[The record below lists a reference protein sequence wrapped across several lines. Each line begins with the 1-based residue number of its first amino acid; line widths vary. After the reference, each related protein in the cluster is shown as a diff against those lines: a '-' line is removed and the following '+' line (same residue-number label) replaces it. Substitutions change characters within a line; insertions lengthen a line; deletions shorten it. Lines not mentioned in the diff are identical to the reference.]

1 VHFLITM
8 AEEAGGIVDRA
19 LYGGKKGQQG
29 FGNAL
34 YEIKEEKRKGCNY
47 KAEIATFY
55 KDYLVIRNAQQ
66 QGCLPMRYEE
76 TVMPKY
82 RLCGARISRGANFKL
97 LGLGMLL
104 ILGGAGCIGI
114 GASSSSTGALVAGIV
129 FCLIGAALLLTPI
142 CLVYYVTELQVI
154 CDPDDPASPAC
165 GYQSYYLRTFQK
177 PDDDFV
183 LLYVYG
189 SLNENM
195 HGYHSLSH
203 LIDDSLVAKVKPR
216 NMTSIGIDA
225 EKMPE
230 SGLLEPK
237 DGGTKSRR
245 ASHSNNTGFGKQ
257 MYILE
262 QEAGLFGEAGGPCK
276 QLAPI
281 KNVVKACFCEQLLV
295 VQNEQKIL
303 CYPRSFEKFVVP
315 KYKIASVNFR
325 KGGAYSTLFLG
336 QILDVLGFVF
346 EFLGA
351 TQDSTALIAVGIILL
366 VLGTAVVIF
375 TLCKS
380 VYSVDLIMQKKPV
393 PKGERLDQMF
403 LRSLTQKM
411 LGPDIVTLT
420 LAKEP
425 DRDFIMSYVFGTLGS
440 NMGGYHALTHLVKD
454 HLVDRPEPRTIM
466 GAIESTG
473 LQAFTP
479 TSMGT
484 FDHGDHGEKQV

>member
-1 VHFLITM
+1 
-8 AEEAGGIVDRA
+8 
-19 LYGGKKGQQG
+19 
-29 FGNAL
+29 
-34 YEIKEEKRKGCNY
+34 
-47 KAEIATFY
+47 
-55 KDYLVIRNAQQ
+55 
-66 QGCLPMRYEE
+66 MRWEE

-82 RLCGARISRGANFKL
+82 RLCGARITRGANFKL
-97 LGLGMLL
+97 LTLGMLL
-104 ILGGAGCIGI
+104 VLI
-114 GASSSSTGALVAGIV
+114 GAVLIGADTSFKSRAWVAGIV
-129 FCLIGAALLLTPI
+129 FALIGAALLFTPL

-165 GYQSYYLRTFQK
+165 GYVSYYLRTFQK

-216 NMTSIGIDA
+216 MMTAIGISA
-225 EKMPE
+225 EAMPE
-230 SGLLEPK
+230 SGLLEPT
-237 DGGTKSRR
+237 DGGNKSRR

-281 KNVVKACFCEQLLV
+281 KNVVRACFCEQLLV
-295 VQNEQKIL
+295 VQNEYKIL

-325 KGGAYSTLFLG
+325 KGGAYATLFLG
-336 QILDVLGFVF
+336 EVLDVLGFFF
-346 EFLGA
+346 EILGNMGDGN
-351 TQDSTALIAVGIILL
+351 TGLIAVGIILL
-366 VLGTAVVIF
+366 VIGTAVVIF

-403 LRSLTQKM
+403 LRALMAKV
-411 LGPDIVTLT
+411 LGPDVVTLT

-466 GAIESTG
+466 GAIASTG
-473 LQAFTP
+473 LQ
-479 TSMGT
+479 
-484 FDHGDHGEKQV
+484 VRR

>member
-1 VHFLITM
+1 
-8 AEEAGGIVDRA
+8 
-19 LYGGKKGQQG
+19 
-29 FGNAL
+29 
-34 YEIKEEKRKGCNY
+34 
-47 KAEIATFY
+47 
-55 KDYLVIRNAQQ
+55 
-66 QGCLPMRYEE
+66 MRYEE

-104 ILGGAGCIGI
+104 IVAGAACIGSDTSFKS
-114 GASSSSTGALVAGIV
+114 GGGVAGII
-129 FCLIGAALLLTPI
+129 FCLIGAALLLTPL

-165 GYQSYYLRTFQK
+165 GYVSYYLRTFQK

-336 QILDVLGFVF
+336 QILSVFGFFFFFLGLIQDSAGLIVLGIV
-346 EFLGA
+346 L
-351 TQDSTALIAVGIILL
+351 DIIGL
-366 VLGTAVVIF
+366 AVVIF

-393 PKGERLDQMF
+393 PKGERLDQML

-454 HLVDRPEPRTIM
+454 HLVERPEPRTVM
-466 GAIESTG
+466 GAIASTG
-473 LQAFTP
+473 V
-479 TSMGT
+479 
-484 FDHGDHGEKQV
+484 QVRRL

>member
-1 VHFLITM
+1 
-8 AEEAGGIVDRA
+8 
-19 LYGGKKGQQG
+19 
-29 FGNAL
+29 
-34 YEIKEEKRKGCNY
+34 
-47 KAEIATFY
+47 
-55 KDYLVIRNAQQ
+55 
-66 QGCLPMRYEE
+66 
-76 TVMPKY
+76 MPKY
-82 RLCGARISRGANFKL
+82 RLCGARITRGANFKL
-97 LGLGMLL
+97 LTLGMLL
-104 ILGGAGCIGI
+104 VLI
-114 GASSSSTGALVAGIV
+114 GAVLIATDQFKGPAASAAGIV
-129 FCLIGAALLLTPI
+129 FALIGAALLFTPL

-165 GYQSYYLRTFQK
+165 GYVSYYLRTFQK

-216 NMTSIGIDA
+216 MMTAIGISA
-225 EKMPE
+225 EAMPE
-230 SGLLEPK
+230 SGLLEPT
-237 DGGTKSRR
+237 DGGNKSRR

-276 QLAPI
+276 QIAPI

-303 CYPRSFEKFVVP
+303 CYPRGFEKFVVP

-336 QILDVLGFVF
+336 QILDILAFVLLFF
-346 EFLGA
+346 GA
-351 TQDSTALIAVGIILL
+351 TNDSSVIVALGIADLVVGMG
-366 VLGTAVVIF
+366 VTIF

-403 LRSLTQKM
+403 LRSLMNKM

-466 GAIESTG
+466 GAIASTG
-473 LQAFTP
+473 LQ
-479 TSMGT
+479 
-484 FDHGDHGEKQV
+484 VRR

>member
-1 VHFLITM
+1 
-8 AEEAGGIVDRA
+8 
-19 LYGGKKGQQG
+19 
-29 FGNAL
+29 
-34 YEIKEEKRKGCNY
+34 
-47 KAEIATFY
+47 
-55 KDYLVIRNAQQ
+55 
-66 QGCLPMRYEE
+66 
-76 TVMPKY
+76 MPKY

-97 LGLGMLL
+97 LAIGMILL
-104 ILGGAGCIGI
+104 VVGVILIIVDTFNSVPG
-114 GASSSSTGALVAGIV
+114 SVAGII
-129 FCLIGAALLLTPI
+129 FALIGAALLFTPL

-154 CDPDDPASPAC
+154 CDPDDAASPAC
-165 GYQSYYLRTFQK
+165 GYVSYYLRTFQK

-216 NMTSIGIDA
+216 MMTSIGIDA
-225 EKMPE
+225 EALPD
-230 SGLLEPK
+230 SGILEPT
-237 DGGTKSRR
+237 DGGNKSRR

-276 QLAPI
+276 QIAPI

-303 CYPRSFEKFVVP
+303 CYPRGFEKFVVP

-336 QILDVLGFVF
+336 QILDILAFVLLFF
-346 EFLGA
+346 GA
-351 TQDSTALIAVGIILL
+351 TNDSSVIVALGIADLVVGMG
-366 VLGTAVVIF
+366 VTIF

-403 LRSLTQKM
+403 LRSLMNKM

-466 GAIESTG
+466 GAIASTG
-473 LQAFTP
+473 LQ
-479 TSMGT
+479 
-484 FDHGDHGEKQV
+484 VRR

>member
-1 VHFLITM
+1 
-8 AEEAGGIVDRA
+8 
-19 LYGGKKGQQG
+19 
-29 FGNAL
+29 
-34 YEIKEEKRKGCNY
+34 
-47 KAEIATFY
+47 
-55 KDYLVIRNAQQ
+55 
-66 QGCLPMRYEE
+66 MRWEE

-82 RLCGARISRGANFKL
+82 RLCGARITRGANFKL
-97 LGLGMLL
+97 LTLGMLL
-104 ILGGAGCIGI
+104 VLI
-114 GASSSSTGALVAGIV
+114 GAVLIATDQFNGPAPSVAGII
-129 FCLIGAALLLTPI
+129 FALIGAALLFTPL

-165 GYQSYYLRTFQK
+165 GYVSYYLRTFQK

-216 NMTSIGIDA
+216 MMTAIGIDA
-225 EKMPE
+225 EAMPE

-237 DGGTKSRR
+237 DGGNKSRR

-281 KNVVKACFCEQLLV
+281 KNVVRACFCEQLLV

-303 CYPRSFEKFVVP
+303 CYPMSFEKFVVP

-336 QILDVLGFVF
+336 QILNVLGLFF
-346 EFLGA
+346 LFLGA
-351 TQDSTALIAVGIILL
+351 TQDSTGLIAVGFILL
-366 VLGTAVVIF
+366 VIGLAVVIF

-393 PKGERLDQMF
+393 PKGERLDQML
-403 LRSLTQKM
+403 LRSLTNQM

-466 GAIESTG
+466 GAIASTG
-473 LQAFTP
+473 LQ
-479 TSMGT
+479 
-484 FDHGDHGEKQV
+484 VRR

>member
-1 VHFLITM
+1 
-8 AEEAGGIVDRA
+8 
-19 LYGGKKGQQG
+19 
-29 FGNAL
+29 
-34 YEIKEEKRKGCNY
+34 
-47 KAEIATFY
+47 
-55 KDYLVIRNAQQ
+55 
-66 QGCLPMRYEE
+66 MRYEE

-97 LGLGMLL
+97 LAIGMILL
-104 ILGGAGCIGI
+104 VVGVILII
-114 GASSSSTGALVAGIV
+114 VDTFNSVASVAGII
-129 FCLIGAALLLTPI
+129 FALIGAALLFTPL

-216 NMTSIGIDA
+216 MMTAIGIDA
-225 EKMPE
+225 EAMPE
-230 SGLLEPK
+230 SGLLEPT
-237 DGGTKSRR
+237 DGGNKSRR

-276 QLAPI
+276 QIAPI

-303 CYPRSFEKFVVP
+303 CYPRGFEKFVVP

-336 QILDVLGFVF
+336 QILDILAFVLLFF
-346 EFLGA
+346 GA
-351 TQDSTALIAVGIILL
+351 TNDSSVIVALGIADLVVGMG
-366 VLGTAVVIF
+366 VTIF

-403 LRSLTQKM
+403 LRSLMNKM

-466 GAIESTG
+466 GAIASTG
-473 LQAFTP
+473 LQ
-479 TSMGT
+479 
-484 FDHGDHGEKQV
+484 VRR

>member
-1 VHFLITM
+1 
-8 AEEAGGIVDRA
+8 
-19 LYGGKKGQQG
+19 
-29 FGNAL
+29 
-34 YEIKEEKRKGCNY
+34 
-47 KAEIATFY
+47 
-55 KDYLVIRNAQQ
+55 
-66 QGCLPMRYEE
+66 MRYEE

-97 LGLGMLL
+97 LAIGMILL
-104 ILGGAGCIGI
+104 VVGVILIIVDTFNSAASVVGI
-114 GASSSSTGALVAGIV
+114 IFA
-129 FCLIGAALLLTPI
+129 LIGAALLFTPL

-165 GYQSYYLRTFQK
+165 GYVSYYLRTFQK

-216 NMTSIGIDA
+216 MMTSIGIDA
-225 EKMPE
+225 EALPD
-230 SGLLEPK
+230 SGILEPT
-237 DGGTKSRR
+237 DGGNKSRR

-276 QLAPI
+276 QIAPI

-303 CYPRSFEKFVVP
+303 CYPRGFEKFVVP

-336 QILDVLGFVF
+336 QILDILAFVLLFF
-346 EFLGA
+346 GA
-351 TQDSTALIAVGIILL
+351 TNDSSVIVALGIADLVVGMG
-366 VLGTAVVIF
+366 VTIF

-393 PKGERLDQMF
+393 PKNERLDQML
-403 LRSLTQKM
+403 LRSLTNQM

-466 GAIESTG
+466 GAIASTG
-473 LQAFTP
+473 LQ
-479 TSMGT
+479 
-484 FDHGDHGEKQV
+484 VRR

>member
-1 VHFLITM
+1 
-8 AEEAGGIVDRA
+8 
-19 LYGGKKGQQG
+19 
-29 FGNAL
+29 
-34 YEIKEEKRKGCNY
+34 
-47 KAEIATFY
+47 
-55 KDYLVIRNAQQ
+55 
-66 QGCLPMRYEE
+66 
-76 TVMPKY
+76 MPKY

-97 LGLGMLL
+97 LAIGMILL
-104 ILGGAGCIGI
+104 VVGVILIIVDTFNSAASVVGI
-114 GASSSSTGALVAGIV
+114 IFA
-129 FCLIGAALLLTPI
+129 LIGAALLFTPL

-216 NMTSIGIDA
+216 MMTAIGISA
-225 EKMPE
+225 EAMPE

-237 DGGTKSRR
+237 DGGNKSRR

-276 QLAPI
+276 QIAPI

-303 CYPRSFEKFVVP
+303 CYPRGFEKFVVP

-336 QILDVLGFVF
+336 HILDVLGFF
-346 EFLGA
+346 FLFLGLA
-351 TQDSTALIAVGIILL
+351 QDQTALIAVGIICAIIGL
-366 VLGTAVVIF
+366 AVVIF

-403 LRSLTQKM
+403 LRSLMNKM

-466 GAIESTG
+466 GAIASTG
-473 LQAFTP
+473 LQ
-479 TSMGT
+479 
-484 FDHGDHGEKQV
+484 VRR

>member
-1 VHFLITM
+1 
-8 AEEAGGIVDRA
+8 
-19 LYGGKKGQQG
+19 
-29 FGNAL
+29 
-34 YEIKEEKRKGCNY
+34 
-47 KAEIATFY
+47 
-55 KDYLVIRNAQQ
+55 
-66 QGCLPMRYEE
+66 
-76 TVMPKY
+76 MPKY

-97 LGLGMLL
+97 LAIGMILL
-104 ILGGAGCIGI
+104 VVGVILIIVDTFNSVPG
-114 GASSSSTGALVAGIV
+114 SVAGII
-129 FCLIGAALLLTPI
+129 FALIGAALLFTPL

-216 NMTSIGIDA
+216 MMTAIGISA
-225 EKMPE
+225 EAMPE
-230 SGLLEPK
+230 SGLLEPT
-237 DGGTKSRR
+237 DGGNKSRR

-276 QLAPI
+276 QIAPI

-303 CYPRSFEKFVVP
+303 CYPRGFEKFVVP

-336 QILDVLGFVF
+336 QILDILAFVLLFF
-346 EFLGA
+346 GA
-351 TQDSTALIAVGIILL
+351 TNDSSVIVALGIADLVVGMG
-366 VLGTAVVIF
+366 VTIF

-403 LRSLTQKM
+403 LRSLMNKM

-466 GAIESTG
+466 GAIASTG
-473 LQAFTP
+473 LQ
-479 TSMGT
+479 
-484 FDHGDHGEKQV
+484 VRR

>member
-1 VHFLITM
+1 
-8 AEEAGGIVDRA
+8 
-19 LYGGKKGQQG
+19 
-29 FGNAL
+29 
-34 YEIKEEKRKGCNY
+34 
-47 KAEIATFY
+47 
-55 KDYLVIRNAQQ
+55 
-66 QGCLPMRYEE
+66 MRYEE

-82 RLCGARISRGANFKL
+82 RLCGARISRGANFTL
-97 LGLGMLL
+97 LANGLVLL
-104 ILGGAGCIGI
+104 VVGVILII
-114 GASSSSTGALVAGIV
+114 VYTSISSAWVAGVI
-129 FCLIGAALLLTPI
+129 FALIGAALLFTPL
-142 CLVYYVTELQVI
+142 CLVYYLTELQVI

-195 HGYHSLSH
+195 SGYHSLSH

-216 NMTSIGIDA
+216 MMTSIGIDA
-225 EKMPE
+225 EAMPD
-230 SGLLEPK
+230 SGILEPSL
-237 DGGTKSRR
+237 DGNKSRR

-257 MYILE
+257 LYVLE

-281 KNVVKACFCEQLLV
+281 KNVVRACFCEQLLV

-303 CYPRSFEKFVVP
+303 CYPQSFEKFVVP
-315 KYKIASVNFR
+315 KYKLASVNFR

-336 QILDVLGFVF
+336 RLLTVLAFVLLF
-346 EFLGA
+346 IGA
-351 TQDSTALIAVGIILL
+351 TGDNSLLNSLLFALGIAALIIG
-366 VLGTAVVIF
+366 LGVIMY

-393 PKGERLDQMF
+393 PKNERLDQMF
-403 LRSLTQKM
+403 LRALMNKLM
-411 LGPDIVTLT
+411 GPDIVTLT

-454 HLVDRPEPRTIM
+454 HLVERPEPRTIM
-466 GAIESTG
+466 GAIASTG
-473 LQAFTP
+473 LQ
-479 TSMGT
+479 
-484 FDHGDHGEKQV
+484 VRRL

>member
-1 VHFLITM
+1 M
-8 AEEAGGIVDRA
+8 EEVGGVVDRA
-19 LYGGKKGQQG
+19 LYGGKKGGQQG

-47 KAEIATFY
+47 KAEVATFY

-82 RLCGARISRGANFKL
+82 RLCGARISRGANFNL
-97 LGLGMLL
+97 LALGVWL
-104 ILGGAGCIGI
+104 IVVGAALIGSDTGFKSGGGY
-114 GASSSSTGALVAGIV
+114 AGII
-129 FCLIGAALLLTPI
+129 FAIIGAALLLTPL

-165 GYQSYYLRTFQK
+165 GYVSYYLRTFQK

-216 NMTSIGIDA
+216 MMTSIGIDA
-225 EKMPE
+225 EALPD
-230 SGLLEPK
+230 SGILEPK
-237 DGGTKSRR
+237 DGGNKSRR

-276 QLAPI
+276 QIAPI

-303 CYPRSFEKFVVP
+303 CYPRGFEKFVVP

-336 QILDVLGFVF
+336 QVLSVVGFFVLAF
-346 EFLGA
+346 GLINKNGFFALGI
-351 TQDSTALIAVGIILL
+351 ALVVIGL
-366 VLGTAVVIF
+366 AVVIF

-403 LRSLTQKM
+403 LRSLMNKM
-411 LGPDIVTLT
+411 LGPDTVTLT

-466 GAIESTG
+466 GAIASTG

-484 FDHGDHGEKQV
+484 FDHGDHGETNAKMSDNV

>member
-1 VHFLITM
+1 
-8 AEEAGGIVDRA
+8 
-19 LYGGKKGQQG
+19 
-29 FGNAL
+29 
-34 YEIKEEKRKGCNY
+34 
-47 KAEIATFY
+47 
-55 KDYLVIRNAQQ
+55 
-66 QGCLPMRYEE
+66 
-76 TVMPKY
+76 MPKY

-97 LGLGMLL
+97 LAIGMILL
-104 ILGGAGCIGI
+104 VVGVILIIVDTFNSVPG
-114 GASSSSTGALVAGIV
+114 SVAGII
-129 FCLIGAALLLTPI
+129 FALIGAALLFTPL

-165 GYQSYYLRTFQK
+165 GYVSYYLRTFQK

-216 NMTSIGIDA
+216 MMTSIGIDA
-225 EKMPE
+225 EAMPD
-230 SGLLEPK
+230 SGIIEPT
-237 DGGTKSRR
+237 DGGNKSRR

-257 MYILE
+257 MYVLE

-276 QLAPI
+276 QIAPI

-303 CYPRSFEKFVVP
+303 CYPRGFEKFVVP

-336 QILDVLGFVF
+336 QILDILAFVLLFF
-346 EFLGA
+346 GA
-351 TQDSTALIAVGIILL
+351 TNDSSVIVALGIADLVVGMG
-366 VLGTAVVIF
+366 VTIF

-403 LRSLTQKM
+403 LRSLMNKM

-466 GAIESTG
+466 GAIASTG
-473 LQAFTP
+473 LQ
-479 TSMGT
+479 
-484 FDHGDHGEKQV
+484 VRR

>member
-1 VHFLITM
+1 
-8 AEEAGGIVDRA
+8 
-19 LYGGKKGQQG
+19 
-29 FGNAL
+29 
-34 YEIKEEKRKGCNY
+34 
-47 KAEIATFY
+47 
-55 KDYLVIRNAQQ
+55 
-66 QGCLPMRYEE
+66 MRFEE

-82 RLCGARISRGANFKL
+82 RLCGAQISRGANFTL
-97 LGLGMLL
+97 LAIGLVLL
-104 ILGGAGCIGI
+104 VVGVVLIIADTFNSAASAAGAIF
-114 GASSSSTGALVAGIV
+114 A
-129 FCLIGAALLLTPI
+129 LIGLALLFTPL

-154 CDPDDPASPAC
+154 CDPDDPASPKC

-195 HGYHSLSH
+195 PGYHSLSH
-203 LIDDSLVAKVKPR
+203 LIDDSLVAKIKPR
-216 NMTSIGIDA
+216 MMTAIGIDA
-225 EKMPE
+225 EAMPD
-230 SGLLEPK
+230 SGILEPNS
-237 DGGTKSRR
+237 GGNKSRR

-257 MYILE
+257 LYVLE
-262 QEAGLFGEAGGPCK
+262 QEAGLFGEAGGPCN

-281 KNVVKACFCEQLLV
+281 KNVVRACFCEQLLV

-303 CYPRSFEKFVVP
+303 CYPMSFEKFVVP

-336 QILDVLGFVF
+336 QILTVLAFVF
-346 EFLGA
+346 LFIGA
-351 TQDSTALIAVGIILL
+351 TGDDSALVALGIALL
-366 VLGTAVVIF
+366 VIGLGVVIF
-375 TLCKS
+375 TLFKS

-393 PKGERLDQMF
+393 PKNERLDQMF
-403 LRSLTQKM
+403 LRALMTKM
-411 LGPDIVTLT
+411 MGPDVVTLT

-466 GAIESTG
+466 GAIASTG
-473 LQAFTP
+473 LQ
-479 TSMGT
+479 
-484 FDHGDHGEKQV
+484 VRRL

>member
-1 VHFLITM
+1 
-8 AEEAGGIVDRA
+8 
-19 LYGGKKGQQG
+19 
-29 FGNAL
+29 
-34 YEIKEEKRKGCNY
+34 
-47 KAEIATFY
+47 
-55 KDYLVIRNAQQ
+55 
-66 QGCLPMRYEE
+66 
-76 TVMPKY
+76 MPKY

-97 LGLGMLL
+97 LAIGMILL
-104 ILGGAGCIGI
+104 VVGVILIIVDTFNSVPG
-114 GASSSSTGALVAGIV
+114 SVAGII
-129 FCLIGAALLLTPI
+129 FALIGAALLFTPL
-142 CLVYYVTELQVI
+142 CLVHYVTELQVI
-154 CDPDDPASPAC
+154 CDPDDAASPAC
-165 GYQSYYLRTFQK
+165 GYVSYYLRTFQK

-216 NMTSIGIDA
+216 MMTSIGIDA
-225 EKMPE
+225 EALPD
-230 SGLLEPK
+230 SGILEPT
-237 DGGTKSRR
+237 DGGNKSRR

-276 QLAPI
+276 QIAPI

-303 CYPRSFEKFVVP
+303 CYPRGFEKFVVP

-336 QILDVLGFVF
+336 QILDILAFVLLFF
-346 EFLGA
+346 GA
-351 TQDSTALIAVGIILL
+351 TNDSSVIVALGIADLVVGMG
-366 VLGTAVVIF
+366 VTIF

-393 PKGERLDQMF
+393 PKGERLDQML
-403 LRSLTQKM
+403 LRSLTNQM

-466 GAIESTG
+466 GAIASTG
-473 LQAFTP
+473 LQ
-479 TSMGT
+479 
-484 FDHGDHGEKQV
+484 VRR

>member
-1 VHFLITM
+1 
-8 AEEAGGIVDRA
+8 
-19 LYGGKKGQQG
+19 
-29 FGNAL
+29 
-34 YEIKEEKRKGCNY
+34 
-47 KAEIATFY
+47 
-55 KDYLVIRNAQQ
+55 
-66 QGCLPMRYEE
+66 
-76 TVMPKY
+76 MPKY
-82 RLCGARISRGANFKL
+82 RLCGARITRGANFKL
-97 LGLGMLL
+97 LVLGMWL
-104 ILGGAGCIGI
+104 IVVGVILIIVDTFDGWPSIAG
-114 GASSSSTGALVAGIV
+114 VV
-129 FCLIGAALLLTPI
+129 FALIGAALLFTPL
-142 CLVYYVTELQVI
+142 CLVHYVTELQVI

-165 GYQSYYLRTFQK
+165 GYVSYYLRTFQK

-195 HGYHSLSH
+195 HGYHSLAH

-216 NMTSIGIDA
+216 MMTSIGIDA
-225 EKMPE
+225 EALPD
-230 SGLLEPK
+230 SGILEPT
-237 DGGTKSRR
+237 DGGNKSRR

-276 QLAPI
+276 QIAPI

-303 CYPRSFEKFVVP
+303 CYPRGFEKFVVP

-336 QILDVLGFVF
+336 QILVVLAILLLFF
-346 EFLGA
+346 GA
-351 TQDSTALIAVGIILL
+351 AQDSSVLVALGIACL
-366 VLGTAVVIF
+366 VIGMAVVIW

-393 PKGERLDQMF
+393 PKNERLDQML
-403 LRSLTQKM
+403 LRSLTNQM

-466 GAIESTG
+466 GAIASTG
-473 LQAFTP
+473 LQ
-479 TSMGT
+479 
-484 FDHGDHGEKQV
+484 VRR

>member
-1 VHFLITM
+1 
-8 AEEAGGIVDRA
+8 
-19 LYGGKKGQQG
+19 
-29 FGNAL
+29 
-34 YEIKEEKRKGCNY
+34 
-47 KAEIATFY
+47 
-55 KDYLVIRNAQQ
+55 
-66 QGCLPMRYEE
+66 MRYEE

-97 LGLGMLL
+97 LAIGMILL
-104 ILGGAGCIGI
+104 VVGVILIIVDTFNSAASVVGI
-114 GASSSSTGALVAGIV
+114 IFA
-129 FCLIGAALLLTPI
+129 LIGAALLFTPL

-165 GYQSYYLRTFQK
+165 GYVSYYLRTFQK

-216 NMTSIGIDA
+216 MMTAIGITA
-225 EKMPE
+225 EAMPE

-237 DGGTKSRR
+237 DGGNKSRR

-281 KNVVKACFCEQLLV
+281 KNVVRACFCEQLLV

-303 CYPRSFEKFVVP
+303 CYPRGFEKFVVP

-336 QILDVLGFVF
+336 QILDILAFVLLFF
-346 EFLGA
+346 GA
-351 TQDSTALIAVGIILL
+351 TNDSSVIVALGIADLVVGMG
-366 VLGTAVVIF
+366 VTIF

-403 LRSLTQKM
+403 LRALMAKV
-411 LGPDIVTLT
+411 LGPDVVTLT

-466 GAIESTG
+466 GAIASTG
-473 LQAFTP
+473 LQ
-479 TSMGT
+479 
-484 FDHGDHGEKQV
+484 VRR

>member
-1 VHFLITM
+1 
-8 AEEAGGIVDRA
+8 
-19 LYGGKKGQQG
+19 
-29 FGNAL
+29 
-34 YEIKEEKRKGCNY
+34 
-47 KAEIATFY
+47 
-55 KDYLVIRNAQQ
+55 
-66 QGCLPMRYEE
+66 
-76 TVMPKY
+76 MPKY

-97 LGLGMLL
+97 LAIGMILL
-104 ILGGAGCIGI
+104 VVGVILIIVDTFNSAASVVGI
-114 GASSSSTGALVAGIV
+114 IFA
-129 FCLIGAALLLTPI
+129 LIGAALLFTPL

-165 GYQSYYLRTFQK
+165 GYVSYYLRTFQK

-216 NMTSIGIDA
+216 MMTSIGIDA
-225 EKMPE
+225 EALPD
-230 SGLLEPK
+230 SGILEPK
-237 DGGTKSRR
+237 DGGNKSRR

-281 KNVVKACFCEQLLV
+281 KNVVRACFCEQLLV
-295 VQNEQKIL
+295 VQNEYKIL

-336 QILDVLGFVF
+336 HILDVLGFF
-346 EFLGA
+346 FLFLGLA
-351 TQDSTALIAVGIILL
+351 QDQTALIAVGIICAIIGL
-366 VLGTAVVIF
+366 AVVIF

-403 LRSLTQKM
+403 LRSLMNKM

-466 GAIESTG
+466 GAIASTG
-473 LQAFTP
+473 LQ
-479 TSMGT
+479 
-484 FDHGDHGEKQV
+484 VRR

>member
-1 VHFLITM
+1 
-8 AEEAGGIVDRA
+8 
-19 LYGGKKGQQG
+19 
-29 FGNAL
+29 
-34 YEIKEEKRKGCNY
+34 
-47 KAEIATFY
+47 
-55 KDYLVIRNAQQ
+55 
-66 QGCLPMRYEE
+66 MRWEE

-82 RLCGARISRGANFKL
+82 RLCGARITRGANFKL
-97 LGLGMLL
+97 LTLGMLL
-104 ILGGAGCIGI
+104 VLI
-114 GASSSSTGALVAGIV
+114 GAVLIATDTSFKSAGVAGII
-129 FCLIGAALLLTPI
+129 FALIGAALLFTPL

-154 CDPDDPASPAC
+154 CDPDDAAALSWIQPDK
-165 GYQSYYLRTFQK
+165 GYVSYYLRTFQK
-177 PDDDFV
+177 PDDDFI

-216 NMTSIGIDA
+216 MMTAIGISA
-225 EKMPE
+225 EAMPE

-237 DGGTKSRR
+237 DGGNKSRR

-281 KNVVKACFCEQLLV
+281 KNVVRACFCEQLLV
-295 VQNEQKIL
+295 VQNEYKIL

-336 QILDVLGFVF
+336 HILDVLGFIF
-346 EFLGA
+346 LFLGG
-351 TQDSTALIAVGIILL
+351 TRKETALIAVGFICAIIGL
-366 VLGTAVVIF
+366 AVVIF

-393 PKGERLDQMF
+393 PKGERLDQML
-403 LRSLTQKM
+403 LRALVAKV
-411 LGPDIVTLT
+411 LGPDVVTLT
-420 LAKEP
+420 LATEP

-466 GAIESTG
+466 GAIASTG
-473 LQAFTP
+473 LQ
-479 TSMGT
+479 
-484 FDHGDHGEKQV
+484 VRR

>member
-1 VHFLITM
+1 
-8 AEEAGGIVDRA
+8 
-19 LYGGKKGQQG
+19 
-29 FGNAL
+29 
-34 YEIKEEKRKGCNY
+34 
-47 KAEIATFY
+47 
-55 KDYLVIRNAQQ
+55 
-66 QGCLPMRYEE
+66 MRYEE

-97 LGLGMLL
+97 LALGVWL
-104 ILGGAGCIGI
+104 IVVGAACIG
-114 GASSSSTGALVAGIV
+114 ADTSFKTGWGFAGIV
-129 FCLIGAALLLTPI
+129 FAIIGAALLFTPL

-165 GYQSYYLRTFQK
+165 GYVSYYLRTFQK

-216 NMTSIGIDA
+216 MMTAIGISA
-225 EKMPE
+225 EAMPE

-237 DGGTKSRR
+237 DGGNKSRR

-281 KNVVKACFCEQLLV
+281 KNVVRACFCEQLLV
-295 VQNEQKIL
+295 VQNERKIL
-303 CYPRSFEKFVVP
+303 CYPLSYEKFVVP
-315 KYKIASVNFR
+315 KYKLASVNFR
-325 KGGAYSTLFLG
+325 KGGAFSTFRLGKFLTFVG
-336 QILDVLGFVF
+336 VVLLIIGI
-346 EFLGA
+346 A
-351 TQDSTALIAVGIILL
+351 SNSSALIGIGSSALIIG
-366 VLGTAVVIF
+366 LGVVIF
-375 TLCKS
+375 TLCLS
-380 VYSVDLIMQKKPV
+380 VYSVDMIMQKKPV
-393 PKGERLDQMF
+393 PKNERLDQVF
-403 LRSLTQKM
+403 LRSLMTKLM
-411 LGPDIVTLT
+411 GPDIVTLT

-425 DRDFIMSYVFGTLGS
+425 DRNFIMSYVFGTLGS

-454 HLVDRPEPRTIM
+454 HLVERPEPRTIM
-466 GAIESTG
+466 GAIASTG
-473 LQAFTP
+473 V
-479 TSMGT
+479 
-484 FDHGDHGEKQV
+484 QVRR

>member
-1 VHFLITM
+1 
-8 AEEAGGIVDRA
+8 
-19 LYGGKKGQQG
+19 
-29 FGNAL
+29 
-34 YEIKEEKRKGCNY
+34 
-47 KAEIATFY
+47 
-55 KDYLVIRNAQQ
+55 
-66 QGCLPMRYEE
+66 MRYEE

-82 RLCGARISRGANFKL
+82 RLCGARITRGANFKL
-97 LGLGMLL
+97 LTLGMLL
-104 ILGGAGCIGI
+104 VLI
-114 GASSSSTGALVAGIV
+114 GAVLIATDQFKGLAASVAGII
-129 FCLIGAALLLTPI
+129 FALIGAALLFTPL

-216 NMTSIGIDA
+216 MMTAIGISA
-225 EKMPE
+225 EAMPE
-230 SGLLEPK
+230 SGLLEPT
-237 DGGTKSRR
+237 DGGNKSRR

-281 KNVVKACFCEQLLV
+281 KNVVRACFCEQLLV

-303 CYPRSFEKFVVP
+303 CYPMSFEKFVVP

-351 TQDSTALIAVGIILL
+351 AQDNTTLIAVGIILL

-403 LRSLTQKM
+403 LRSLMAKV
-411 LGPDIVTLT
+411 LGPDVVTLT

-473 LQAFTP
+473 LQ
-479 TSMGT
+479 
-484 FDHGDHGEKQV
+484 VRR

>member
-1 VHFLITM
+1 
-8 AEEAGGIVDRA
+8 
-19 LYGGKKGQQG
+19 
-29 FGNAL
+29 
-34 YEIKEEKRKGCNY
+34 
-47 KAEIATFY
+47 
-55 KDYLVIRNAQQ
+55 
-66 QGCLPMRYEE
+66 
-76 TVMPKY
+76 MPKY
-82 RLCGARISRGANFKL
+82 RLCGARITRGANFKL
-97 LGLGMLL
+97 LTLGMLL
-104 ILGGAGCIGI
+104 VLI
-114 GASSSSTGALVAGIV
+114 GAVLIATDQFKGPAASAAGIV
-129 FCLIGAALLLTPI
+129 FALIGAALLFTPL
-142 CLVYYVTELQVI
+142 CLVHYVTELQVI

-165 GYQSYYLRTFQK
+165 GYQSYYLRTIQK

-216 NMTSIGIDA
+216 MMTAIGISA
-225 EKMPE
+225 EAMPE
-230 SGLLEPK
+230 SGLLEPT
-237 DGGTKSRR
+237 DGGNKSRR

-281 KNVVKACFCEQLLV
+281 KNVVRACFCEQLLV

-303 CYPRSFEKFVVP
+303 CYPMSFEKFVVP

-336 QILDVLGFVF
+336 QILDVLAILLLFF
-346 EFLGA
+346 GA
-351 TQDSTALIAVGIILL
+351 AQDSSVLVALGIACL
-366 VLGTAVVIF
+366 VIGTAVVIF

-393 PKGERLDQMF
+393 PKGERLDQML
-403 LRSLTQKM
+403 LRSLMAKV
-411 LGPDIVTLT
+411 LGPDVVTLT

-466 GAIESTG
+466 GAIASTG
-473 LQAFTP
+473 LQ
-479 TSMGT
+479 
-484 FDHGDHGEKQV
+484 VRR